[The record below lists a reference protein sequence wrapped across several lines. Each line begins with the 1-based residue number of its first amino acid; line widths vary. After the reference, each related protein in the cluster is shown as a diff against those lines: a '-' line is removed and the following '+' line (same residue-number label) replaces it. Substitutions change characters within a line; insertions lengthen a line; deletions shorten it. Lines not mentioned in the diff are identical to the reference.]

1 MTVLVQMRVKAPD
14 VEQFKTAYADWE
26 PRLADFGARSLGVY
40 QAEGESGEV
49 TLLEEWD
56 SHDSMHE
63 ASEKYGDEFNAAA
76 GTEGLDWET
85 RIWHKL

>member
-1 MTVLVQMRVKAPD
+1 MRVRRP
-14 VEQFKTAYADWE
+14 TSRSSRLPTRSGE

-40 QAEGESGEV
+40 QAEGDSGEV
-49 TLLEEWD
+49 TLLEEWE

-63 ASEKYGDEFNAAA
+63 ASEKYGDQFNAAA